1 MKVYVIISN
10 SIIHGHQSNGLH
22 GVRAT
27 KDGARNTAISAI
39 KSIAQRYY
47 HEVSIADICE
57 DGLEFCYQ
65 DGNIDI
71 CVSCLEEEV
80 R

>member
-10 SIIHGHQSNGLH
+10 SIINGYQSNALH
-22 GVRAT
+22 GVYAT
-27 KDGARNTAISAI
+27 KSSAKNTAISAI
-39 KSIAQRYY
+39 KSIAHRYY
-47 HEVSIADICE
+47 HDINTADIYE
-57 DGLEFCYQ
+57 DGLEFSYQ
-65 DGNIDI
+65 EGTTDI